1 MAGLDLWVK
10 VEDGKV
16 VQGANPLPPSVQ
28 NWGADKEALIRS
40 GWYPVV
46 SVKPDSM
53 DYATEVWESESYE
66 VKEDHVV
73 WTLTKRSKTQE
84 ELDAELAEKWR
95 LWRIERNFRLAETDW
110 VVIKHAELGEPTP
123 AEWVA
128 YRQALRDLPSIVDF
142 NGLDWPI
149 RPDAPPPEEQKP
161 LQQSV

>member
-16 VQGANPLPPSVQ
+16 VRGTNPLPNDVMT
-28 NWGADKEALIRS
+28 WGANTEALIAS

-53 DYATEVWESESYE
+53 DSRTEVWESESYE
-66 VKEDHVV
+66 IKEDHVV

-110 VVIKHAELGEPTP
+110 VIIKFLEAGQAVPE
-123 AEWVA
+123 EWTT
-128 YRQALRDLPSIVDF
+128 YRQALRDLPTIVDF
-142 NGLDWPI
+142 NGLDWPV
-149 RPDAPPPEEQKP
+149 KP
-161 LQQSV
+161 T

>member
-28 NWGADKEALIRS
+28 AWGADKDALIRS

-46 SVKPDSM
+46 SVKPESM

-66 VKEDHVV
+66 IKDDHVV
-73 WTLTKRSKTQE
+73 WTLIKRSKTQE
-84 ELDAELAEKWR
+84 ELDAEVAEKWR

-110 VVIKHAELGEPTP
+110 VIIKHTEAGQPTP
-123 AEWVA
+123 TEWVV
-128 YRQALRDLPSIVDF
+128 YRQALRDLPTIVDF
-142 NGLDWPI
+142 NGLDWPV
-149 RPDAPPPEEQKP
+149 KP
-161 LQQSV
+161 A

>member
-10 VEDGKV
+10 VEDGRV
-16 VQGANPLPPSVQ
+16 TSSPAILPTSIQ
-28 NWGADKEALIRS
+28 AWGATKEALVES

-66 VKEDHVV
+66 INEDHVV
-73 WTLTKRSKTQE
+73 WTLIKRSKTQE

-110 VVIKHAELGEPTP
+110 VIIKFLEAGQAVP
-123 AEWVA
+123 AEWTA
-128 YRQALRDLPSIVDF
+128 YRQALRDLPTIVDF
-142 NGLDWPI
+142 NGLDWPV
-149 RPDAPPPEEQKP
+149 KP
-161 LQQSV
+161 T

>member
-16 VQGANPLPPSVQ
+16 VQGANPLPLSVQ

-53 DYATEVWESESYE
+53 DYVTEVWESESYE
-66 VKEDHVV
+66 INEDHVV

-110 VVIKHAELGEPTP
+110 VIIKFLEAGQAVP
-123 AEWVA
+123 AEWTA
-128 YRQALRDLPSIVDF
+128 YRQALRDLPTIVDF
-142 NGLDWPI
+142 NGLDWPV
-149 RPDAPPPEEQKP
+149 KP
-161 LQQSV
+161 T

>member
-28 NWGADKEALIRS
+28 NWGADKDALIRS

-66 VKEDHVV
+66 INEDHVV

-110 VVIKHAELGEPTP
+110 VIIKFLEAGQAVPE
-123 AEWVA
+123 EWTI
-128 YRQALRDLPSIVDF
+128 YRQALRDLPTIVDF
-142 NGLDWPI
+142 NGLDWPV
-149 RPDAPPPEEQKP
+149 KP
-161 LQQSV
+161 T